1 MKNRILIVDDSRYM
15 RKTINEA
22 VTKAGFEV
30 VGEAANGE
38 AAIDLAF
45 ELVPDFI
52 TLDNILPD
60 MVGIDVLKAIKSD
73 ESLANSKVIMVSAVG
88 QQSIINEG
96 LALGASDYLIKP
108 FTTNEIVSSIQK
120 ASQVPA

>member
-96 LALGASDYLIKP
+96 LSLGASDYLIKP
-108 FTTNEIVSSIQK
+108 FTTNEIVNSIQK